1 MPYRRLPNT
10 DQARIKAM
18 KTAVNMLAKEPFG
31 QSVISFKT
39 TNQLQSALPIF
50 EQKKMLF
57 KQSWNNQVKSNKVY
71 QSIVNNAR
79 MYISHFIQVL
89 NMSIIRGEIK
99 KEHKEYYH
107 LDSETHN
114 VPDLTTETSIFLWGK
129 NIINGEKN
137 RLRMEGGTPIYNP
150 TIAKVKVHYDKF
162 KEHKANQKLYQS
174 TTQRNRE
181 ELIKLRS
188 EVDKLILDVWNQVE
202 AHFQKLENSDEQI
215 KKCSEYGVKYY
226 YRKNEKN
233 KKGDK

>member
-18 KTAVNMLAKEPFG
+18 KAAVNMSAKEPFG
-31 QSVISFKT
+31 ESVLPFKVT
-39 TNQLQSALPIF
+39 SELNSLLSIF

-57 KQSWNNQVKSNKVY
+57 KQSWDNQVQSNKFY

-89 NMSIIRGEIK
+89 NLAVMRGEIK

-107 LDSETHN
+107 LDPESHS
-114 VPDLTTETSIFLWGK
+114 VPDLTTEASIFLWGK

-137 RLRMEGGTPIYNP
+137 RLRMEGGAPIYNP
-150 TIAKVKVHYDKF
+150 TIAKVQVYYEKF
-162 KEHKANQKLYQS
+162 KEHKSNQKMYQS

-181 ELIKLRS
+181 ELIKLRIDA
-188 EVDKLILDVWNQVE
+188 DKIILEIWNEVE
-202 AHFQKLENSDEQI
+202 AHFQQLGDSEEQI
-215 KKCSEYGVKYY
+215 KRCSEYGVKYY
-226 YRKNEKN
+226 YRKNEK
-233 KKGDK
+233 KKAS